1 MDVDSYNHVEV
12 ERNGTAS
19 YSDSH
24 LTPVEY
30 RVPLYDSLP
39 T

>member
-12 ERNGTAS
+12 ERNGTTS
-19 YSDSH
+19 YSDSN

-30 RVPLYDSLP
+30 RVPLYVSFP
-39 T
+39 A